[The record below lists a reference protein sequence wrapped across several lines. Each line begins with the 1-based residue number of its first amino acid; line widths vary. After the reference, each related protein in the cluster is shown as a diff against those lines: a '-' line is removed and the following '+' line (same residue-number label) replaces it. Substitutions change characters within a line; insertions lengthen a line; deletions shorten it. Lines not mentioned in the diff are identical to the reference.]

1 MISDAFTVSFMVI
14 GLEIALEEEPT
25 LSSVC
30 SNDGNVQ
37 PPPIHWSL
45 GPKAVNAPCAPLP
58 SCCSRKVTLH
68 IPTPGKTN
76 TEQPEQPEHPQSP
89 PPPTS
94 ANSAQ
99 AMANFAIDPRR
110 FFPSVM
116 ILEDGG
122 QHRRARRTVCVSG
135 GIVKRHEDYAIA
147 ITEAQLTP
155 AQQLQLMHLT
165 RDYIEIEV
173 RKNVLYFAP
182 HPNGVG
188 IYQLRD
194 PCQRDTLVVTS
205 PHWIG
210 GHEVRFVKH
219 DETPMNVCNSPYT
232 RKSWLLLLGYPLDFK
247 DPLIL
252 KQVCS
257 VFGQL
262 LFWNSSDHSRA
273 RVLVKVM
280 IDNPLEVPRSLVIK
294 HGKELNGA
302 GRSWTVPVYIFNSEL
317 TNAHPTDEEEPPAN
331 NGNPHPFEEPVFPGE
346 INNIVEMADQVMDQL
361 IEAHQNQGAVEEDQN
376 FAVISEATSSF
387 SAPILQPAQG
397 ANKEVTIEA

>member
-1 MISDAFTVSFMVI
+1 
-14 GLEIALEEEPT
+14 
-25 LSSVC
+25 
-30 SNDGNVQ
+30 
-37 PPPIHWSL
+37 
-45 GPKAVNAPCAPLP
+45 
-58 SCCSRKVTLH
+58 
-68 IPTPGKTN
+68 
-76 TEQPEQPEHPQSP
+76 
-89 PPPTS
+89 
-94 ANSAQ
+94 
-99 AMANFAIDPRR
+99 
-110 FFPSVM
+110 
-116 ILEDGG
+116 
-122 QHRRARRTVCVSG
+122 
-135 GIVKRHEDYAIA
+135 
-147 ITEAQLTP
+147 
-155 AQQLQLMHLT
+155 MHLT

-182 HPNGVG
+182 HLHGVG

-294 HGKELNGA
+294 HGKELNGT
-302 GRSWTVPVYIFNSEL
+302 GRSWTVPVYIFNSEF
-317 TNAHPTDEEEPPAN
+317 TNA
-331 NGNPHPFEEPVFPGE
+331 
-346 INNIVEMADQVMDQL
+346 
-361 IEAHQNQGAVEEDQN
+361 
-376 FAVISEATSSF
+376 
-387 SAPILQPAQG
+387 
-397 ANKEVTIEA
+397 

>member
-1 MISDAFTVSFMVI
+1 MKIIPSRS
-14 GLEIALEEEPT
+14 LKP
-25 LSSVC
+25 SS
-30 SNDGNVQ
+30 
-37 PPPIHWSL
+37 
-45 GPKAVNAPCAPLP
+45 PL
-58 SCCSRKVTLH
+58 
-68 IPTPGKTN
+68 
-76 TEQPEQPEHPQSP
+76 
-89 PPPTS
+89 
-94 ANSAQ
+94 
-99 AMANFAIDPRR
+99 
-110 FFPSVM
+110 
-116 ILEDGG
+116 
-122 QHRRARRTVCVSG
+122 
-135 GIVKRHEDYAIA
+135 
-147 ITEAQLTP
+147 
-155 AQQLQLMHLT
+155 QQLQLMYLT

-182 HPNGVG
+182 HPHGVG
-188 IYQLRD
+188 IYQLCD

-219 DETPMNVCNSPYT
+219 DETPMNVRNSPYT

-302 GRSWTVPVYIFNSEL
+302 GRSWTVPVYIFNSEF
-317 TNAHPTDEEEPPAN
+317 TNAQPTDEEEPPAH

-376 FAVISEATSSF
+376 SAVISEATSSF
-387 SAPILQPAQG
+387 STPILQPEQG